1 MPQIKQKNDG
11 KITVRPIKD
20 PSSSF
25 EVHLSIE
32 DMKLLKEDLVLP
44 LSALSKLG
52 IFYPVIKEVVETVIK
67 HEKQPKGWFDPC
79 AQMLLKRVSFKEG
92 KSQQLGDLN
101 SILIGTQ
108 AT

>member
-11 KITVRPIKD
+11 KIAVRPIKD

-32 DMKLLKEDLVLP
+32 DVKLLKEDLVLP

-52 IFYPVIKEVVETVIK
+52 ISNPVIKEVVETVIE
-67 HEKQPKGWFDPC
+67 HEKQPKGWFDPR
-79 AQMLLKRVSFKEG
+79 AQMLLKRVGFNEG
-92 KSQQLGDLN
+92 ESRQLGDLN
-101 SILIGTQ
+101 SILTGT
-108 AT
+108 